1 MYDAYSSDKPCLPSH
16 LVTPH
21 RLFTEDLQGHVVS
34 NDMKRKGHV
43 CTYRKIKREKGYDVD
58 FLPKI
63 FISELKKKTLNEN
76 KNS

>member
-1 MYDAYSSDKPCLPSH
+1 
-16 LVTPH
+16 
-21 RLFTEDLQGHVVS
+21 
-34 NDMKRKGHV
+34 MKRKGHV

-76 KNS
+76 KNSWPFKSS